1 MLDDQKTEFFELMK
15 ATQEVY
21 DKPPPTKDAMRIWW
35 NSFGAVSLELVRKAL
50 DEFIK
55 TSKFPPRPADILEIL
70 EKINPD
76 GRPGPDEAWSMIPRD
91 EQTTVV
97 MTEEMAAAMRVAQ
110 PLLDEGDQIAARM
123 AFKEAYNRQ
132 IDQAKRAQIP
142 SKWFI
147 SMGWDMEGRLAPVA
161 EALRLGRIDVGQ
173 ACAALP
179 KYVVA
184 TMLPEE
190 LRSDLIGVTIPENV
204 AKIVSLTE
212 GVNKT

>member
-21 DKPPPTKDAMRIWW
+21 DNPPPTKDAMRIWW
-35 NSFGAVSLELVRKAL
+35 NSLGAVSLELVRKAL

-55 TSKFPPRPADILEIL
+55 TSKFPPRPADILDIL
-70 EKINPD
+70 EKLSPD

-91 EQTTVV
+91 EHTTVV
-97 MTEEMAAAMRVAQ
+97 MTEEMATAMRVAQ

-132 IDQAKRAQIP
+132 IDQAKRAKIP
-142 SKWFI
+142 AKWFI
-147 SMGWDMEGRLAPVA
+147 SMGWDIPGRLEPVS
-161 EALRLGRIDVGQ
+161 EALRLGRITTGQ

-179 KYVVA
+179 KHVVA

-190 LRSDLIGVTIPENV
+190 QRLALLGPEIPENV
-204 AKIVSLTE
+204 KRVEEIISKGEWL
-212 GVNKT
+212 